1 VDAKSLGT
9 FPGGSGKLEVELPP
23 DASEY
28 RFLDVSREPDDA
40 NPNHSGASVMRA
52 SLGDLLPE

>member
-9 FPGGSGKLEVELPP
+9 FPEGTGKLDVELPS
-23 DASEY
+23 DASNY

-40 NPNHSGASVMRA
+40 NPNNSGASVMRA
-52 SLGDLLPE
+52 PLGNLLRE